1 MFVTKRNG
9 NTETV
14 KFDKITERIAR
25 LISPDEK
32 DILDASKVAQETIKK
47 IYDGISTEELD
58 LESAKVCAN
67 MNTTH
72 SMYNYLAG
80 RINVSNLH
88 KNTLNSFV
96 EKQNLIQYLTKKNSS
111 NNIGI
116 LDEKYLEYVNDNVE
130 KLESIIDYKR
140 DYNLDFFGYKTLER
154 AYLLKNPKTRK
165 IIERPQ
171 DMFLRVSTFINM
183 GNIEKIKSTYNL
195 MSMGFYTHATPTL
208 FNSGTR
214 NANLSSERGVS

>member
-140 DYNLDFFGYKTLER
+140 DYNLDFFW
-154 AYLLKNPKTRK
+154 
-165 IIERPQ
+165 
-171 DMFLRVSTFINM
+171 V
-183 GNIEKIKSTYNL
+183 
-195 MSMGFYTHATPTL
+195 
-208 FNSGTR
+208 
-214 NANLSSERGVS
+214 